1 MTFSSFKI
9 QAIRALQALALIC
22 GSTLMLH
29 AGAIDNTAMTSFGF
43 TTSGQIGSE
52 GVTGFSAISFRSQAD
67 PIWGTTGTRY
77 LGQFL
82 TAPMPPGLTTTYNNT
97 SFSISLL
104 PVGLQL
110 DGTWYTQNLQPIVL
124 KGRLNGSITGSD
136 YSNVVATFDP
146 VNPWVD
152 IVQGGVPGSTT
163 FLSGIG
169 PFVIKSNGT
178 TDASMSW
185 LTLANPSPV
194 PVPEPTTLAI
204 FASGLV
210 IAWAARRKQA
220 KVGSN
225 V

>member
-1 MTFSSFKI
+1 MKWFSLGNR
-9 QAIRALQALALIC
+9 AMAALQTLALLF
-22 GSTLMLH
+22 GSSLMVQ
-29 AGAIDNTAMTSFGF
+29 AGVINNTAVPSFGF
-43 TTSGQIGSE
+43 TTSGQIGSD
-52 GVTGFSAISFRSQAD
+52 GVTGFNAISFRSQAD
-67 PIWGTTGTRY
+67 PIWGTTGSRY

-110 DGTWYTQNLQPIVL
+110 DGNWYTQNLQPIVL
-124 KGRLNGSITGSD
+124 KGRLNGTLNGTD

-152 IVQGGVPGSTT
+152 IVQGGLSGSTT

-178 TDASMSW
+178 TDATMSW

-194 PVPEPTTLAI
+194 PVPEPSTLAI
-204 FASGLV
+204 FASSLAV
-210 IAWAARRKQA
+210 AWAARRRQA
-220 KVGSN
+220 KSA
-225 V
+225 